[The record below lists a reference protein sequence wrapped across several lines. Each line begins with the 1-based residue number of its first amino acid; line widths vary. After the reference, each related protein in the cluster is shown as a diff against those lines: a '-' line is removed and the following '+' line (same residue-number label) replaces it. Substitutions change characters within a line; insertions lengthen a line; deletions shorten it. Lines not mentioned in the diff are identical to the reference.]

1 MTDFSTIKKLF
12 HITEPNGFSN
22 DEVQI
27 VKNAFGNLP
36 EVFVDYYTELGKI
49 FKLNQSQDSL
59 VTADRLINYATDKYV
74 IFYTENQRACVW
86 GIHKDDLSKPNPP
99 VYMSYDEEEWNLETE
114 TLSDFF
120 TAMAFLQAG
129 FALDFT
135 SEGFYEL
142 DDKEINFII
151 DNFKNKGYSLTQ
163 WLCGINFYGNYDDD
177 VIVVESTN
185 TNQIF
190 YSANSKEHFD
200 EMDKVLSKL
209 GTEL

>member
-22 DEVQI
+22 DEIQI

-59 VTADRLINYATDKYV
+59 VTPDRLINYATDKYL

-86 GIHKDDLSKPNPP
+86 GIHKNDLLKPNPP
-99 VYMSYDEEEWNLETE
+99 VYMSYDEKEWNLETE

-142 DDKEINFII
+142 GQNELDFITQNFS
-151 DNFKNKGYSLTQ
+151 NKGVSFTQ
-163 WLCGINFYGNYDDD
+163 WVEGAKFYGNHDDD
-177 VIVVESTN
+177 VIVIMSHNQMFYASNTES
-185 TNQIF
+185 
-190 YSANSKEHFD
+190 HFL

-209 GTEL
+209 GVEF